1 MSITVRFLAVV
12 VVSLVCGSGVRSQQ
26 DKSPHKIQM
35 VTVENGVQ
43 LEVLDWGGQGS
54 PLVFMGGTDA
64 HVFDDF
70 APKFVPGH
78 HVYGISMQGFGKSS
92 APDPTATNYTA
103 DHLAD
108 GVLSVVNQL
117 NLARPVLVGHSNAG
131 EVLSSIGSRYPQ
143 RVAGLIYLDGGYS
156 YAFYSSSIGDIAID
170 AVEEK
175 RQLDLFVEKG
185 FQSAQQITDLK
196 VAAAQ
201 LERDLART
209 EKTVSLQPPRPAD
222 APPVPPIGLALG
234 RGREKFT
241 HIDAPVLAIFA
252 VPHSF
257 GNLYKDQPDKLAA
270 LVADDRA
277 NVSAQA
283 DAFQAGVPSAQII
296 RIANADH
303 FIFRS
308 NEAEVIEAMNAFIS
322 KLSQ

>member
-1 MSITVRFLAVV
+1 VSITVRFLAVV